1 MLLRP
6 LPFAADKTF
15 MRICKKSTKWKLS
28 EDWYKIK
35 YHRRVKKQ
43 GCVLKNGI
51 LRAKDGEKCVFQ
63 EEGKN
68 DLRQEIEKYNG
79 VSGVPSL
86 PLVQSSET

>member
-1 MLLRP
+1 M
-6 LPFAADKTF
+6 
-15 MRICKKSTKWKLS
+15 
-28 EDWYKIK
+28 
-35 YHRRVKKQ
+35 
-43 GCVLKNGI
+43 KNGI

-86 PLVQSSET
+86 PLVQSSEK